1 VTFIPIRMDV
11 VSGEGRLAHDVLKL
25 ITVAA
30 VLALVIGLVALFA
43 SGYISAFKPGGV
55 ASSGQ
60 NISGGASG
68 GVSGGA
74 RSGGTVSV
82 KAVQQNATMP
92 STPAGAYPYG
102 EAPPGYVEPQQ
113 AAYEQPQVNMQQPA
127 GQLQAPEY
135 VQEPQPP
142 YPEGNVSPVSEIP
155 GQPQREVVPSS
166 TPVAHPE
173 TPDTSQLAE
182 EWRTIFDE
190 LFQILSLIFS
200 RQYEQYGCIPQWP
213 AWPQYYPVNL
223 K

>member
-1 VTFIPIRMDV
+1 MDV

-25 ITVAA
+25 ITVVA

-60 NISGGASG
+60 NFSGGASG
-68 GVSGGA
+68 GS

-102 EAPPGYVEPQQ
+102 EVPPGYAEPQQ
-113 AAYEQPQVNMQQPA
+113 AAYEQPQVNIRQPA
-127 GQLQAPEY
+127 GQLQPPEY

-142 YPEGNVSPVSEIP
+142 YPEGNVSPVTEMP
-155 GQPQREVVPSS
+155 EQPQREIAPTS
-166 TPVAHPE
+166 TPVAGPE
-173 TPDTSQLAE
+173 TPDMSQLAE
-182 EWRTIFDE
+182 EWRTIFDQ

-200 RQYEQYGCIPQWP
+200 RQYEQYGCMPQWP
-213 AWPQYYPVNL
+213 ALPQYYPQYYPVNL